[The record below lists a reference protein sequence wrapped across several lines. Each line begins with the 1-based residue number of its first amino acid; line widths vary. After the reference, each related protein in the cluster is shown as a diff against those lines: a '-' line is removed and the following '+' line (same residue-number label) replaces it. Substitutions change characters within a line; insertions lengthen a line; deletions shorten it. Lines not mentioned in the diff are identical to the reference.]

1 MPPLLPP
8 GLLSPAELA
17 PWARKAF
24 WLTPTDPRL
33 RALHAGGR
41 APTPQLDNVAG
52 NVAAWEDWPEAMDYL
67 DPASSLHRQKML
79 ERALYED
86 RWSQHVPAGSRVLDL
101 GCGIGR
107 FSTWLLARGCEVES
121 VDPDLRCLRAL
132 VRHAAAL
139 PETGGGRLAA
149 HWSTGETLPDLAPV
163 DLVVAEGAE
172 CRLAPRL
179 RQLAVILQAE
189 PDEEAHAGV
198 QKPRATRF
206 KNSTAPSEVRQ
217 GRAVSSK
224 SRASLTWRPR
234 HSLSGSRRDVRAR
247 RHAQAA

>member
-1 MPPLLPP
+1 MATRA
-8 GLLSPAELA
+8 GG
-17 PWARKAF
+17 ARQRTRPHLF
-24 WLTPTDPRL
+24 RRHRGRRPEHPPRL
-33 RALHAGGR
+33 RVKARARACARDRCAPQRYSGG
-41 APTPQLDNVAG
+41 L
-52 NVAAWEDWPEAMDYL
+52 
-67 DPASSLHRQKML
+67 K
-79 ERALYED
+79 
-86 RWSQHVPAGSRVLDL
+86 
-101 GCGIGR
+101 
-107 FSTWLLARGCEVES
+107 LARKRRKSEACRQPKRRPRLRSGASQDPTAQTETWVRNASFRLLEPQHRS
-121 VDPDLRCLRAL
+121 VINSGRPVALREAPL
-132 VRHAAAL
+132 
-139 PETGGGRLAA
+139 
-149 HWSTGETLPDLAPV
+149 DPV